1 MFIITN
7 IGKVVPVTLVPIAVK
22 DSAAVPIY
30 KFKAKMMILASSG
43 ADNND
48 CFHAKKVGTA
58 LIL

>member
-30 KFKAKMMILASSG
+30 RFKAKMLILAVSN

-48 CFHAKKVGTA
+48 CLREKRSD
-58 LIL
+58 